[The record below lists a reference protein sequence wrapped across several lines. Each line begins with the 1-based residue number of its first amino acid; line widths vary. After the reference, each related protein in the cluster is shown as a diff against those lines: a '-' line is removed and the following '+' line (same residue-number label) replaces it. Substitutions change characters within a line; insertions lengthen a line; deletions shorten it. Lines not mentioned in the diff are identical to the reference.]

1 MPRRQQSERTVCPYY
16 RGHVGSVIYCEGPID
31 NTLVHLAFGSR
42 VHMAEY
48 MDVYCNAKYDGC
60 MIGEQ
65 LERKYHRK
73 HKGGRG
79 L

>member
-1 MPRRQQSERTVCPYY
+1 MARRQTSERAVCPYY
-16 RGHVGSVIYCEGPID
+16 RGHVGSVIYCEGPLE

-42 VHMAEY
+42 INMAEY
-48 MDVYCNAKYDGC
+48 MSVYCDEQYPRC
-60 MIGEQ
+60 MIAEQ